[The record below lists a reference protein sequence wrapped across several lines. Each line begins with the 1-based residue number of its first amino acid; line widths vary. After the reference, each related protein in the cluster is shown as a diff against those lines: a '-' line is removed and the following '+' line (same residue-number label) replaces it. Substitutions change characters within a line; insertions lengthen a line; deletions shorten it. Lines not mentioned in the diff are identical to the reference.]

1 VRGRS
6 RAPFHFFVFVV
17 YFGQNQGKSEETVME
32 TIAAI
37 ATAQS
42 PSAIGIVRLSGEET
56 RRVLAALFT
65 PASGM
70 AVEALPYRRMTYGD
84 IRSADGTLLDRG
96 MAVFPPPTATRARR
110 APSSTAMARRSY

>member
-1 VRGRS
+1 
-6 RAPFHFFVFVV
+6 
-17 YFGQNQGKSEETVME
+17 ME

-70 AVEALPYRRMTYGD
+70 AVEALPYLSL
-84 IRSADGTLLDRG
+84 IHI
-96 MAVFPPPTATRARR
+96 
-110 APSSTAMARRSY
+110 

>member
-1 VRGRS
+1 
-6 RAPFHFFVFVV
+6 
-17 YFGQNQGKSEETVME
+17 ME

-84 IRSADGTLLDRG
+84 IRSVDGTLLDRG
-96 MAVFPPPTATRARR
+96 MAVCFSAAHSYTGRASLPWLAGRTERGAASGICRGRTAGAAR
-110 APSSTAMARRSY
+110 